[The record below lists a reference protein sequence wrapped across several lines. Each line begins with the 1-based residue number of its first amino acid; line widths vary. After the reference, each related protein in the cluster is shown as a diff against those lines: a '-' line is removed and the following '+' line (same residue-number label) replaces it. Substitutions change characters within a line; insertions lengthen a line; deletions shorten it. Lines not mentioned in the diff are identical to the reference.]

1 MSSDMP
7 TTFIAG
13 GCGAHGKRGDFGPD
27 LLTRLGSTRTEPH
40 CEDIFSARSQRDWLR
55 TVSISCGFLL
65 ETEREQVVN
74 DN

>member
-27 LLTRLGSTRTEPH
+27 LLTSVWVPLAMNLTVRTFFQP
-40 CEDIFSARSQRDWLR
+40 DLNVTSS
-55 TVSISCGFLL
+55 
-65 ETEREQVVN
+65 EQFQFHAVFF
-74 DN
+74 